1 MSQTGSVSIIT
12 KKRMGN
18 FTEID
23 VTVTVVID
31 IWREHVQQLF
41 LGSYIHM

>member
-1 MSQTGSVSIIT
+1 MIT

-23 VTVTVVID
+23 LTVKVVID
-31 IWREHVQQLF
+31 IWRQHVQLLF